1 MMIKHQPA
9 SGNIGKPLIVCADD
23 FGMNVAV
30 NRAVLDLARLGRLSA
45 TSCLVDGP
53 CFQSGAGPLQ
63 ETTLQKGLHLNFTDD
78 LGQPGLHRP
87 LKALIRDAYLYR
99 LDTAQVREQVVR
111 QLDRFE
117 RVMGA
122 APDYVDGHLHV
133 HQLPQIRDELFFELS
148 RRYAG
153 KSGFWVRSTVARL
166 QPSLHRRLRFKA
178 RVIQLLGARALVQ
191 LAEKN
196 GFSTNPGF
204 LGVYDFQGGGKVYAG
219 HVAAWLQVAQAGDVM
234 MCHPE
239 RYHPDDRDID
249 PQRNA
254 EFDILSGDVFNR
266 YLNRYGLCVQVGRQV

>member
-1 MMIKHQPA
+1 MMIKREPA
-9 SGNIGKPLIVCADD
+9 SGKSGRPLIVCADD

-30 NRAVLDLARLGRLSA
+30 NRAVLDLAVLGRLSA

-53 CFQSGAGPLQ
+53 CFDSGAAPLR
-63 ETTLQKGLHLNFTDD
+63 ETALQKGLHLNFTDD

-117 RVMGA
+117 SVMGA

-133 HQLPQIRDELFFELS
+133 HQLPQIRDELFFELA

-153 KSGFWVRSTVARL
+153 KPGFWVRSTVVRP
-166 QPSLHRRLRFKA
+166 QPTMPRRLRIKA
-178 RVIQLLGARALVQ
+178 RIIQRLGAKAMVR

-196 GFSTNPGF
+196 AFATNPGF
-204 LGVYDFQGGGKVYAG
+204 LGVYDFQGGGKVYAS
-219 HVAAWLQVAQAGDVM
+219 HVAAWLQVAQPGDVM

-249 PQRNA
+249 PQRNV
-254 EFDILSGDVFNR
+254 EFDVLAGGLFTR
-266 YLNRYGLCVQVGRQV
+266 YLHRYGLCVQV

>member
-1 MMIKHQPA
+1 MIKREPA
-9 SGNIGKPLIVCADD
+9 SRKSAIPLIVCADD
-23 FGMNVAV
+23 FGMNAAA
-30 NRAVLDLARLGRLSA
+30 NRAILDLAGLGRLSA

-53 CFQSGAGPLQ
+53 CFQDGVGPLRD
-63 ETTLQKGLHLNFTDD
+63 TALQKGLHLNFTDD

-87 LKALIRDAYLYR
+87 LKVLIRDAYLYR
-99 LDTAQVREQVVR
+99 LDVARVREQIVR

-117 RVMGA
+117 NIMGA

-133 HQLPQIRDELFFELS
+133 HQLPQIRDELFFELA

-153 KSGFWVRSTVARL
+153 KPGFWVRSTVARV
-166 QPSLHRRLRFKA
+166 QPALHRRLRFKA
-178 RVIQLLGARALVQ
+178 RVIQQLGARALVK
-191 LAEKN
+191 LAEQN
-196 GFSTNPGF
+196 GFLTNPGF
-204 LGVYDFQGGGKVYAG
+204 LGVYDFQGGGKAYAS

-254 EFDILSGDVFNR
+254 EFDILAGDVFNR
-266 YLNRYGLCVQVGRQV
+266 YLNRYGLCVQV